1 MPIKDPSSF
10 VFLRESATPLLKSKI
25 IGKELGINLYFKVEG
40 KNPTGSFKDRGSA
53 VDITSCKRA
62 WC

>member
-40 KNPTGSFKDRGSA
+40 KTLLVHLKIEDQQL
-53 VDITSCKRA
+53 I
-62 WC
+62 